1 MDVEKTCIRLVG
13 YGLFFFFIIVIIIGI
28 IIIS

>member
-1 MDVEKTCIRLVG
+1 MDVEKTCIRLVA